1 MAQASINKKLERV
14 RRPRVHISYEV
25 FTNGAM
31 EKIELPFVVG
41 IMADLSGQPS
51 EPLAPLKDRKFTDI
65 DRDNF
70 DKVLAGAAPRATMR
84 VANKLT
90 EEGGTMGVELN
101 FKSMDDFE
109 PDRVAEQVAPL
120 RQMLEMREHLQQLL
134 TKMPGNEKL
143 EALLADVLS
152 NAEKAKALVEEMKN
166 KPAEPEAKTEE
177 D

>member
-25 FTNGAM
+25 YTNGAM

-51 EPLAPLKDRKFTDI
+51 EPLPAMKDRKFTNI

-90 EEGGTMGVELN
+90 EEGGTMGVDLN
-101 FKSMDDFE
+101 FKSLDDFE
-109 PDRVAEQVAPL
+109 PDRVAEQVPPL
-120 RQMLEMREHLQQLL
+120 RKMLEMREQLNQL
-134 TKMPGNEKL
+134 MTKMPGNEKL
-143 EALLADVLS
+143 ENLLTDVLS
-152 NAEKAKALVEEMKN
+152 NAEKAKALVEELKS
-166 KPAEPEAKTEE
+166 KPIEPEKTEE
-177 D
+177 